1 MHEPARMPCTNAAPT
16 QRRHSS
22 RTVPAQFPHSSRCE
36 NTQFPHSPV
45 IRRRLSPLTLPL
57 ITGECGNCVFSQR
70 ELCGNCAGTVRELC
84 GNCARAWNAVLSVQA
99 GPSEACSL
107 PFLAISRRHHA
118 YVGSECSQVGPRGS
132 RRAEKVAGFVCATW
146 FGCLR

>member
-1 MHEPARMPCTNAAPT
+1 M
-16 QRRHSS
+16 
-22 RTVPAQFPHSSRCE
+22 
-36 NTQFPHSPV
+36 
-45 IRRRLSPLTLPL
+45 TLPL

-107 PFLAISRRHHA
+107 PFPAMPPDPE
-118 YVGSECSQVGPRGS
+118 GKDPRTF
-132 RRAEKVAGFVCATW
+132 AVVF
-146 FGCLR
+146 L